1 MNKAEPKNEPNAEAE
16 LKKAEADVEQ
26 AEAEL
31 KQAEADA
38 EREAKRER
46 RISYLKGKTPRCE
59 ECKKNRVTSAEDR
72 LCYACQERAKTAELE
87 AERKKPSKNWYIYWE
102 PYNAFVCRECASDIA
117 ADNTGGK
124 LEPAIVCCPNTYN
137 CTRGIE
143 FWGKDNAEPQHNL
156 DLFKL
161 DQAK

>member
-46 RISYLKGKTPRCE
+46 RIST
-59 ECKKNRVTSAEDR
+59 
-72 LCYACQERAKTAELE
+72 
-87 AERKKPSKNWYIYWE
+87 
-102 PYNAFVCRECASDIA
+102 
-117 ADNTGGK
+117 
-124 LEPAIVCCPNTYN
+124 
-137 CTRGIE
+137 
-143 FWGKDNAEPQHNL
+143 
-156 DLFKL
+156 
-161 DQAK
+161 